1 MREVVLCPQCGGITN
16 PCCPVIKTDESLF
29 FIEDD
34 YGQSIKIKKEDLS
47 NLIKDV
53 DKILSMHGS
62 GVDPKR

>member
-16 PCCPVIKTDESLF
+16 PCCPVIKTDDELF

-34 YGQSIKIKKEDLS
+34 YGQSIKINKNDLP

-53 DKILSMHGS
+53 NKALSMHGS
-62 GVDPKR
+62 SLDPEG